1 MSSIMGK
8 TLHVDLTKGKIT
20 EGKGIEEKLW
30 KQYIGGRGLGE
41 KLIWDHIGKP
51 PYSTPDEAREFALT
65 PENRYVIIP
74 GPLTGTPVPTSGR
87 FAVAF
92 ISPHSGTT
100 SACIAGSRFG
110 MLTKRAGYDAIII
123 DGKAENPCYL
133 YITDETQEI
142 HDASDLWGKI
152 TYETNDILLEKHG
165 KRACVACIGPAGEMC
180 APIANIAHNKDS
192 FAGRTG
198 AGAVWGSKN
207 LKAVVVNGKQKIGIA
222 KPEEFKEVNRKVTA
236 LVKEKPTTG
245 EYLHTRGTIVLMHVE
260 NMHGTLG
267 VKNFSET
274 GNLTYEDCNK
284 ISGETFWNNHLF
296 DRAPCYGCPIG
307 CHRQLYINGK
317 FLPQAEYELTWGFGT
332 NLGNLDP
339 YVVTKAGEICGRYG
353 MDGISAG
360 NILGYAMESTVKGA
374 HDFGITWGDKEGILR
389 VVEEMGKGVG
399 VGAELQMGVKRCAEK
414 YPETADYAMHIKGN
428 ELPAY
433 DPRTMAGVDLGYAT
447 SPRGADHM
455 KSYMVGCN
463 TLGTQ
468 ITPKELLERTIL
480 NKDKITFTIGMQ
492 HESVFY
498 DSAVLCL
505 FLALTPVGVEDTA
518 SLLSTATGMDMST
531 SELITSEERI
541 FNGERLWNTASG
553 FTADDDS
560 IPKRFTT
567 EQTPYGGSKG
577 TISRLKKAKKMFYEE
592 RGWGKD
598 GVPEPWLTKYLD
610 LDEMRKTL
618 GV

>member
-20 EGKGIEEKLW
+20 EEAGIDEKLW
-30 KQYIGGRGLGE
+30 KQYIGGRGLGQ

-51 PYSTPDEAREFALT
+51 PYSTPDEAREFALS
-65 PENRYVIIP
+65 PENRFVIMP
-74 GPLTGTPVPTSGR
+74 GPLTGTPAATSGR
-87 FAVAF
+87 FAVCF

-110 MLTKRAGYDAIII
+110 MLVKRAGYDAIII
-123 DGKAENPCYL
+123 DGKADSPCYL

-142 HDASDLWGKI
+142 LDASDLWGKT
-152 TYETNDILLEKHG
+152 TYETDDILMAKHG
-165 KRACVACIGPAGEMC
+165 KNACVGCIGPAGEKLT
-180 APIANIAHNKDS
+180 PIAVIVHAKDS

-207 LKAVVVNGKQKIGIA
+207 LKAVVVDGKQKIGRA
-222 KPEEFKEVNRKVTA
+222 DPDGFKEINRKITS
-236 LVKEKPTTG
+236 LVLEKPTTG
-245 EYLHTRGTIVLMHVE
+245 EYLQTRGTIVLMHVE

-274 GNLTYEDCNK
+274 GNLSYEDCQK
-284 ISGETFWNNHLF
+284 ISGERFWNEFNWGKV
-296 DRAPCYGCPIG
+296 ACYACPIG
-307 CHRQLYINGK
+307 CHRKLYINGE
-317 FLPQAEYELTWGFGT
+317 FLPQAEYELTWSFGA
-332 NLGNLDP
+332 NLGNYDP
-339 YVVTKAGEICGRYG
+339 YVVTKAADLCAKYG
-353 MDGISAG
+353 IDGISGG

-374 HDFGITWGDKEGILR
+374 HDFGITWGDGEGILR
-389 VVEEMGKGVG
+389 VVEEMGKGEG
-399 VGAELQMGVKRCAEK
+399 VGADLRMGVKRCAEK
-414 YPETADYAMHIKGN
+414 YPETAEYAMHIKGN
-428 ELPAY
+428 EIPAY

-468 ITPKELLERTIL
+468 ISPKELLERTVL
-480 NKDKITFTIGMQ
+480 NRDKITFTIGMQ

-505 FLALTPVGVEDTA
+505 FLVLTPVGVEDNA
-518 SLLSTATGMDMST
+518 KLFSTATGIEMLPR
-531 SELITSEERI
+531 ELIESEERV
-541 FNGERLWNTASG
+541 FNAERLWNVASG
-553 FTADDDS
+553 FTADDDAL
-560 IPKRFTT
+560 PKRFTT

-577 TISRLKKAKKMFYEE
+577 TISRLNKAKKMYYEE
-592 RGWGKD
+592 RGWSKE

-610 LDEMRKTL
+610 LDDMRTKL